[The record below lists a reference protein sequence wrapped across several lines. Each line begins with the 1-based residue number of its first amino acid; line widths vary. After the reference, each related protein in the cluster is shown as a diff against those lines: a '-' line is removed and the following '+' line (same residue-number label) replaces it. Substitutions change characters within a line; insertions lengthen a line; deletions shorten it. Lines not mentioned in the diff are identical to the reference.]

1 MNVWNNFKKF
11 ITDIV
16 FPKYCLVCDFKIDEN
31 EEFDYLCG
39 KCFIKIR
46 QIKIKPFENR
56 YLTRVLYYGSYADKN
71 LQNIIRSL
79 KYRFV
84 KTLSIPLGYLEAYVL
99 EENGIEKLIKT
110 PTIITFIPLHP
121 LKQAWRGFNQS
132 ELLANYLG
140 DHFSIP
146 VIPILKRK
154 YFAPAQAHIN
164 EKYKKKNI
172 KGAFSLQQNLL
183 SETKFPKV
191 NILLIDDV
199 FTTGST
205 MNEASKI
212 LFKAGFKNIWGITV
226 AG

>member
-1 MNVWNNFKKF
+1 MNAWNNFKQF
-11 ITDIV
+11 ITDII

-46 QIKIKPFENR
+46 QIKIKPFKNR

-79 KYRFV
+79 KYRFIQ
-84 KTLSIPLGYLEAYVL
+84 TLSIPLGYLEAYIL
-99 EENGIEKLIKT
+99 EENGIEKLIRT

-121 LKQAWRGFNQS
+121 LKEHWRGFNQS

-140 DHFSIP
+140 NHFSIP
-146 VIPILKRK
+146 VIPLLKRK
-154 YFAPAQAHIN
+154 YFTPAQASIN

-172 KGAFSLQQNLL
+172 KNVFSLQQDLL
-183 SETKFPKV
+183 SETKFPNI

-205 MNEASKI
+205 ITEAAKI
-212 LFKAGFKNIWGITV
+212 LCKAGFKNIWGITA